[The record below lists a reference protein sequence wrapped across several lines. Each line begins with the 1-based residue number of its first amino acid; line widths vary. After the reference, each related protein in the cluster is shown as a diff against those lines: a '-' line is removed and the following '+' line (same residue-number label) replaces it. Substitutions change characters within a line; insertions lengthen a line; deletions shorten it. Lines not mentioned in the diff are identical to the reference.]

1 MTRRRRTG
9 QDFPVRIL
17 LATAGSRGDVEPF
30 VALGVRARAEGHEV
44 RLVAPENSGA
54 DTDDL
59 DVDSMGVD
67 ISRII
72 EDQGVSLLAALRSY
86 RTVMRPLMRR
96 IIVGSARVALDY
108 RPDVI
113 VYHPKVMSAPL
124 VADALGVP
132 HVLVEIVPV
141 LTPTRAFPAAGTVPR
156 SIGPFNRLTYRTE
169 RVASKVF
176 RADLAEVRAMVGAP
190 NHTPSAPA
198 TILMPISPAILAR
211 PDDWP
216 ESVHLTGPWVR
227 SSRPAALGPEV
238 AEFIGRGPFM
248 YAGFGSMV
256 AGDATARGCAIVDAA
271 RARGI
276 RCLAATGLGGIDL
289 PANARGA
296 DVLVVRSVPHAA
308 VLARATTAV
317 HHGGIGTVQAAM
329 AAATPSVIV
338 PFIADQPFW
347 GARLHEWGLAPPPIK
362 QRALTV
368 SALVTALGDAERYRP
383 RVGQVAKQMAAEDG
397 TGAAL
402 AVLTGF
408 PGALPRTGR

>member
-1 MTRRRRTG
+1 MTPRRRTG
-9 QDFPVRIL
+9 EDFHVRIL

-30 VALGVRARAEGHEV
+30 VALGIRARAEGHEV
-44 RLVAPENSGA
+44 RLFAPANSGV

-59 DVDSMGVD
+59 DVESMGVD

-72 EDQGVSLLAALRSY
+72 EGQGVSLLAALRTY

-96 IIVGSARVALDY
+96 IILGSTRVALDY

-113 VYHPKVMSAPL
+113 VYHPKVLSAPL

-141 LTPTRAFPAAGTVPR
+141 VSPTSAFPAAGTAPR
-156 SIGPFNRLTYRTE
+156 NLGPFNRLTYRTE
-169 RVASKVF
+169 GAAAGLF

-190 NHTPSAPA
+190 NQKPSAPA
-198 TILMPISPAILAR
+198 TTLMPISSAILKR

-227 SSRPAALGPEV
+227 SSRPAALGQEV
-238 AEFIGRGPFM
+238 AEFVGRGPFI

-256 AGDATARGCAIVDAA
+256 AGGATRRGRAIVDAA
-271 RARGI
+271 RARGT
-276 RCLAATGLGGIDL
+276 RCLIATGLGGIDV
-289 PANARGA
+289 PTDVRGL

-308 VLARATTAV
+308 VLARATAAV

-329 AAATPSVIV
+329 AAATPSVIA

-347 GARLHEWGLAPPPIK
+347 GARLHEWGLAPAPIK
-362 QRALTV
+362 QRALTA

-383 RVGQVAKQMAAEDG
+383 RVADVAQQMADEDG

-402 AVLTGF
+402 AILTT
-408 PGALPRTGR
+408 LPLAPR